1 MKVRAGKIDIGVIA
15 GLCIGLAIIIG
26 FAAFMLLDTIGKT
39 GSGLGD
45 EYTYDV
51 TKLGKVDE
59 SLIIYKEIGEG
70 LKTNFE
76 ISQGITIDD
85 ASMILYV
92 VGDES
97 VRMFNITS
105 SGAVFEREIILAD
118 VPHCIQ
124 VSDDKIYVGMKEH
137 VEVYDR
143 AGQRLNAWETLG
155 ERAVL
160 TGIDVYKDDVFVAD
174 AGNRVVVRYD
184 KQGQIK
190 NYIGKKDLERNIP
203 GFVIPSHN
211 FDLAVADDGLLRV
224 VNPGRHRI
232 EAYTFDGD
240 LEFWWGK
247 ASMEIEGF
255 CGCCNPANFTIDTE
269 GNFITSEKGLVRV
282 KVYDSEGEFV
292 GVVASPEQLFRGGA
306 KYAGQVVTES
316 QAPGFD
322 VAVDNEGKVY
332 VLDTIKNIVRVFKR
346 KETVQ

>member
-1 MKVRAGKIDIGVIA
+1 MKFRAGKIDVGVIA

-26 FAAFMLLDTIGKT
+26 FAAFVLLDTIGDT

-45 EYTYDV
+45 EYLYDV
-51 TKLGKVDE
+51 TELGKVDE
-59 SLIIYKEIGEG
+59 SLILYEEIGERF
-70 LKTNFE
+70 KTNFK
-76 ISQGITIDD
+76 ISRGITIDD

-97 VRMFNITS
+97 VRMFRIDA

-118 VPHCIQ
+118 GPNCIE
-124 VSDDKIYVGMKEH
+124 VSGDKIYIGMKEH

-143 AGQRLNAWETLG
+143 SGQRLNAWETPG
-155 ERAVL
+155 ERAAL
-160 TGIDVYKDDVFVAD
+160 TSIDVYKDDVFAAD

-184 KQGQIK
+184 KEGRIK
-190 NYIGKKDLERNIP
+190 NHIGRRDPGRNIP

-211 FDLAVADDGLLRV
+211 FDLAVAADGLLRV

-240 LEFWWGK
+240 LEFWWGE
-247 ASMEIEGF
+247 ASMGIEGF
-255 CGCCNPANFTIDTE
+255 CGCCNPANFAIGAD
-269 GNFITSEKGLVRV
+269 GSFITSEKGLVRV